1 MNPDLNLLQS
11 YPFEKLTQLK
21 KNCVP
26 IEKSAINLSIG
37 EPQHAVP
44 DLILKAMISS
54 LDYGLGKYPS
64 TRGSIALRES
74 ITHWLT
80 QRFKLPVNSLS
91 SQHILPVNGTREA
104 LFAFTQCVID
114 REVLVSKP
122 FVLMPNPFYQ
132 IYEGAALLA
141 GARLY
146 YINCLEKS
154 NFQPDF
160 ASVPE
165 DVWLRC
171 QLLTICSPNNPSG
184 TVLDLPALQNL
195 IEYADK
201 YDFIIAADE
210 CYSEIYADEE
220 QPPVGLLQA
229 CAALGRLDYR
239 RCIVFHSL
247 SKRSNV
253 PGLRSGFVAG
263 DADIIRQF
271 LLYRTYHGCAMSL
284 AVQSASIAAWEDEE
298 HVKANRALYRQKYDA
313 IMDILAAV
321 MPVSRPPASFYLWA
335 KTPIADDEFAR
346 ELFLQQ
352 NVTVLP
358 GSFLSRTAHGINPG
372 QNRIRIA
379 LVAPLDK
386 CVEAAER
393 ISSFIR
399 FIRK

>member
-1 MNPDLNLLQS
+1 MNPDLQLLQS
-11 YPFEKLTQLK
+11 YPFEKLAQLK
-21 KNCVP
+21 KDCLP
-26 IEKSAINLSIG
+26 PDKSAINLSIG
-37 EPQHAVP
+37 EPQHAAP
-44 DLILKAMISS
+44 DLILKAMTTA

-64 TRGSIALRES
+64 TKGSDALRQS

-80 QRFKLPVNSLS
+80 QRFKLPVKSLS
-91 SQHILPVNGTREA
+91 NQHILPVNGTREA
-104 LFAFTQCVID
+104 LFALTQCVIN
-114 REVLVSKP
+114 RKISKP
-122 FVLMPNPFYQ
+122 LVLMPNPFYQ

-141 GARLY
+141 GAKPY
-146 YINCLEKS
+146 YINCLEKT

-165 DVWLRC
+165 DVWARC

-195 IEYADK
+195 IDYADK
-201 YDFIIAADE
+201 YNFIIAADE
-210 CYSEIYADEE
+210 CYSEIYADEG

-263 DADIIRQF
+263 DAEIIRQF

-284 AVQSASIAAWEDEE
+284 AVQSASQAAWEDEE
-298 HVKANRALYRQKYDA
+298 HVKANRELYRQKYDA
-313 IMDILAAV
+313 VMDILAPV
-321 MPVSRPPASFYLWA
+321 MPVIRPPASFYLWA
-335 KTPIADDEFAR
+335 ETPIADDEFAR

-379 LVAPLDK
+379 LVAPLDE
-386 CVEAAER
+386 CVEAAQR
-393 ISSFIR
+393 ICTFIKTLEL
-399 FIRK
+399 I

>member
-11 YPFEKLTQLK
+11 YPFEKLAQLK

-44 DLILKAMISS
+44 DLILKAMTSS
-54 LDYGLGKYPS
+54 LAHGLGKYPS
-64 TRGSIALRES
+64 TKGSDALRQS
-74 ITHWLT
+74 ITHWLS
-80 QRFKLPVNSLS
+80 QRFKLPIDSISN
-91 SQHILPVNGTREA
+91 QHILPVNGTREA
-104 LFAFTQCVID
+104 LFAFTQCIID
-114 REVLVSKP
+114 RQISASEPL
-122 FVLMPNPFYQ
+122 VLMPNPFYQ

-141 GARLY
+141 GAKPY
-146 YINCLEKS
+146 YINCLENT

-160 ASVPE
+160 ANVPE
-165 DVWLRC
+165 EIWARC
-171 QLLTICSPNNPSG
+171 QILTICSPNNPSG
-184 TVLDLPALQNL
+184 TVLDLPALQKL
-195 IEYADK
+195 IDYADK

-229 CAALGRLDYR
+229 CATLGRQDYR

-263 DADIIRQF
+263 DAEIIQKF

-284 AVQSASIAAWEDEE
+284 TVQSASQAAWDDEK
-298 HVKANRALYRQKYDA
+298 HVKANRELYRQKYDA
-313 IMDILAAV
+313 VMEILAPV
-321 MPVSRPPASFYLWA
+321 MQVSRPPASFYLWA

-346 ELFLQQ
+346 CLFLKQ

-379 LVAPLDK
+379 LVAPLDE

-393 ISSFIR
+393 ICR
-399 FIRK
+399 FIN

>member
-1 MNPDLNLLQS
+1 MNPDLQLLQS
-11 YPFEKLTQLK
+11 YPFEKLALLK

-37 EPQHAVP
+37 EPQHAAP
-44 DLILKAMISS
+44 DLILKAMTNS

-64 TRGSIALRES
+64 TRGSDALRKS

-80 QRFKLPVNSLS
+80 QRFKLPVESLS
-91 SQHILPVNGTREA
+91 NQQILPVNGTREA
-104 LFAFTQCVID
+104 LFAFTQCVIN
-114 REVLVSKP
+114 RQVSKP
-122 FVLMPNPFYQ
+122 LVLMPNPFYQ

-141 GARLY
+141 GATPY
-146 YINCLEKS
+146 YLNCLENT

-165 DVWLRC
+165 AVWARC
-171 QLLTICSPNNPSG
+171 QLLIICSPNNPSG
-184 TVLDLPALQNL
+184 TVLNLPTLQNL
-195 IEYADK
+195 INYADK

-220 QPPVGLLQA
+220 HPPVGLLQA
-229 CAALGRLDYR
+229 CAALGRLDYQ

-284 AVQSASIAAWEDEE
+284 AVQSASIAAWDDEE
-298 HVKANRALYRQKYDA
+298 HVKANRQLYREKYDA
-313 IMDILAAV
+313 VMEILA
-321 MPVSRPPASFYLWA
+321 PQVSRPPAGFYLWA
-335 KTPIADDEFAR
+335 KTPIADDEFAQ

-358 GSFLSRTAHGINPG
+358 GSFLSRTVNGINPG
-372 QNRIRIA
+372 KNRIRIA
-379 LVAPLDK
+379 LVAPLDE
-386 CVEAAER
+386 CVEAAQR
-393 ISSFIR
+393 IRSLINDL
-399 FIRK
+399 ID